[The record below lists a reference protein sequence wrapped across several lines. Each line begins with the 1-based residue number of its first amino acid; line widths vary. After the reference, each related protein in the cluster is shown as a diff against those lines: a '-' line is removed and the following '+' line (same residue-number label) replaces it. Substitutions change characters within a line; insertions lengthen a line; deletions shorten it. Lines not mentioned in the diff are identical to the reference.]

1 MSRPWYYAP
10 GRKDLTE
17 RRIHR
22 KREIESRR
30 NETWTQI
37 NNYFNSCSA
46 RCKIFNDWSKIKT
59 IPRVFSLPP
68 YDGDF
73 HEDKIGVDPRKL
85 QETEIE
91 LRNLI
96 KELTRIEEEAEVLK
110 TNGNKLATQ
119 ITFLKQFMSDATG
132 KMSSWQIKSRRMQFV
147 RFTRDKLRHQV
158 FLSFEKLSYFCS
170 VLSNIDP
177 SNYCE
182 GILTDEESEEFKA
195 VIEGGRHIFQTFID
209 LNRQRNYEIVNMF
222 Q

>member
-1 MSRPWYYAP
+1 MNRPWYYIP

-22 KREIESRR
+22 KREIEARR

-46 RCKIFNDWSKIKT
+46 QCKLFTDWSKIKP
-59 IPRVFSLPP
+59 IPRVYSLPP

-73 HEDKIGVDPRKL
+73 GDSQLKVDHRKL
-85 QETEIE
+85 QEVEVK

-110 TNGNKLATQ
+110 TKGNKIVAQ
-119 ITFLKQFMSDATG
+119 ISFSKEFLSEAAG

-158 FLSFEKLSYFCS
+158 FLSFEKLSYFYTI
-170 VLSNIDP
+170 LSDICPLNV
-177 SNYCE
+177 CE
-182 GILTDEESEEFKA
+182 EILSTEVSEEFKA
-195 VIEGGRHIFQTFID
+195 VIKGGQNIIQTFLE